1 MCGPPFL
8 LCADGERGGEASR
21 QGAQLGGHPWPGGR
35 EAECGGSEPG
45 GGQAGEG
52 LREDGLSGCQGE
64 GCPRVGESR
73 DRGFFSL
80 GFIKWNLKGN
90 IEPEGGFLI
99 TSL

>member
-1 MCGPPFL
+1 MYEGDKGSRGRFPSSP
-8 LCADGERGGEASR
+8 GEERGGQS
-21 QGAQLGGHPWPGGR
+21 
-35 EAECGGSEPG
+35 
-45 GGQAGEG
+45 GEG

-64 GCPRVGESR
+64 GCPGGGESR

>member
-1 MCGPPFL
+1 MSSPTLGEEKGGTEDL
-8 LCADGERGGEASR
+8 WEDRLSCA
-21 QGAQLGGHPWPGGR
+21 
-35 EAECGGSEPG
+35 G
-45 GGQAGEG
+45 GGARHRR
-52 LREDGLSGCQGE
+52 RE
-64 GCPRVGESR
+64 R

>member
-52 LREDGLSGCQGE
+52 RGTEMRARRSSGLK
-64 GCPRVGESR
+64 R
-73 DRGFFSL
+73 
-80 GFIKWNLKGN
+80 
-90 IEPEGGFLI
+90 
-99 TSL
+99 

>member
-1 MCGPPFL
+1 MKRVR
-8 LCADGERGGEASR
+8 GERRREER
-21 QGAQLGGHPWPGGR
+21 QGGPA
-35 EAECGGSEPG
+35 
-45 GGQAGEG
+45 GGQADSVQWRGG
-52 LREDGLSGCQGE
+52 GSRE
-64 GCPRVGESR
+64 GESR

>member
-1 MCGPPFL
+1 MRDPLVKGSHRKRV
-8 LCADGERGGEASR
+8 RGGR
-21 QGAQLGGHPWPGGR
+21 CIFPHLGRGER
-35 EAECGGSEPG
+35 EAEEDLGEDRLFVCR
-45 GGQAGEG
+45 GEG
-52 LREDGLSGCQGE
+52 RSTE
-64 GCPRVGESR
+64 GESR

>member
-1 MCGPPFL
+1 MRIRDGGGCPPPPWERRKE
-8 LCADGERGGEASR
+8 GGRGGPEE
-21 QGAQLGGHPWPGGR
+21 GPGCLGV
-35 EAECGGSEPG
+35 
-45 GGQAGEG
+45 GEG
-52 LREDGLSGCQGE
+52 WSGE
-64 GCPRVGESR
+64 GESR

>member
-1 MCGPPFL
+1 MGK
-8 LCADGERGGEASR
+8 GERRA
-21 QGAQLGGHPWPGGR
+21 
-35 EAECGGSEPG
+35 G
-45 GGQAGEG
+45 GGGPKGGWAVWV
-52 LREDGLSGCQGE
+52 SGE
-64 GCPRVGESR
+64 GCPGEGGSR